1 MLSTHL
7 LAKADVCHHVCTHA
21 AFLYLLSVFLIC
33 ICMTLFNLLSGCTNH
48 TIRLV
53 GGWSS
58 NEGRVEICING
69 VWGTVCDDY
78 WVSSDARVV
87 CRQLGLPYTGDQI
100 ELPANYYGDSS
111 L

>member
-1 MLSTHL
+1 MHTCSISTPT
-7 LAKADVCHHVCTHA
+7 ASVPD
-21 AFLYLLSVFLIC
+21 LYMYDSVQLV
-33 ICMTLFNLLSGCTNH
+33 SGCTNH

-53 GGWSS
+53 GGLSS

-78 WVSSDARVV
+78 WDFSDARVV

-100 ELPANYYGDSS
+100 ELPANYYSDSS